1 MKDMGAIRH
10 NMRDTSYRQRIMRV
24 LLHMEEC
31 INSPLAPED
40 DPATAN
46 ALSLETLAGVAH
58 LSPFHFHRVFT
69 GMVGES
75 VKAYIRRLR
84 LERASTMLAFTE
96 RPVLEVALDSGY
108 ESQEAF
114 TRAFKARFGSSP
126 AQYRKEGSRLSPSN
140 PYLKEYFMPDNS
152 QFNPE
157 LLGLTVE
164 IRQIPALRVAAVRHV
179 GPYTDCGKAWKP
191 LCDWA
196 GSKGLFTE
204 NTLFCGICHDDPA
217 VTDPAKI
224 RYDACCSVPE
234 GAVID
239 GPATEM
245 TIRAGEYVTVLYK
258 GPYEYLY
265 RVYAAVY
272 GQWIPSSGREMA
284 MEPSVEVYLNSHE
297 NTAPEDLLTE
307 IRIPLI

>member
-1 MKDMGAIRH
+1 MGAIRH
-10 NMRDTSYRQRIMRV
+10 IMRDTSYRQRIMRV

-31 INSPLAPED
+31 INRPWAQEE
-40 DPATAN
+40 DPATEN

-84 LERASTMLAFTE
+84 LERASSMLAFTE
-96 RPVLEVALDSGY
+96 RPVLDVALESGY
-108 ESQEAF
+108 DSQEAF
-114 TRAFKARFGSSP
+114 TRAFKTRFGSSP
-126 AQYRKEGSRLSPSN
+126 AQYRKSGSRLSPSN
-140 PYLKEYFMPDNS
+140 PYLKEFFMPDNS

-157 LLGLTVE
+157 LMGLQVE

-179 GPYTDCGKAWKP
+179 GPYNDCFAAWKS

-196 GSKGLFTE
+196 YPKGLFTE

-217 VTDPAKI
+217 VTEPAKI
-224 RYDACCSVPE
+224 RYDACCSVPD
-234 GAVID
+234 GAIID

-245 TIRAGEYVTVLYK
+245 TIRAGEYVTVLHK
-258 GPYEYLY
+258 GPYENLY

-284 MEPSVEVYLNSHE
+284 MEPSVEVYLNSPE
-297 NTAPEDLLTE
+297 TTAPEDLLTE